1 MNNQI
6 VNPLEYVLNMCE
18 SGVIPCKF
26 DIFNAKD
33 EFKRL
38 KGGLDYLRIENNNLN
53 NSLKEL
59 YDKKL
64 Q

>member
-1 MNNQI
+1 
-6 VNPLEYVLNMCE
+6 MCE